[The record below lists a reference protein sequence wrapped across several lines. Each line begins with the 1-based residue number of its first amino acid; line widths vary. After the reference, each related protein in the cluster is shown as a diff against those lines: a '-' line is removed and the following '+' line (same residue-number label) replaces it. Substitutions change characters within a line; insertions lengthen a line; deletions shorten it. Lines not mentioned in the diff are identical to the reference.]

1 MPGDEVCFR
10 IVLLGDNG
18 VECCTVEVCF
28 EMPPCDCL
36 QIDRRFDEI
45 TNVVIVGVASAG
57 IISFDYTFQLT
68 NLFGQ
73 DVHHCFLAPLDNTS
87 FAPDFFDLVAINP
100 GPVAQAQSVLLTTTI
115 TSPAENPPGSIVEF
129 LVTIHNE
136 DFSECCTRIHSIEIP
151 EPSQNSMLLGDV
163 NDDGVVNL
171 LDVQPFVDL
180 VTSGIFDAKADI
192 NLDGAVDLLDI
203 GPFVAILTP

>member
-1 MPGDEVCFR
+1 M
-10 IVLLGDNG
+10 
-18 VECCTVEVCF
+18 
-28 EMPPCDCL
+28 
-36 QIDRRFDEI
+36 
-45 TNVVIVGVASAG
+45 
-57 IISFDYTFQLT
+57 
-68 NLFGQ
+68 
-73 DVHHCFLAPLDNTS
+73 
-87 FAPDFFDLVAINP
+87 
-100 GPVAQAQSVLLTTTI
+100 
-115 TSPAENPPGSIVEF
+115 EF